1 MNQDGRFLQSLRGFY
16 LVVFSIFTAS
26 IGAHA
31 APVFDAQSL
40 LGIAALAQVQDATID
55 TIAGTGA
62 AGYNGDGIPANLAR
76 LNFPQDV
83 ALHPDGSLLI
93 ADLNN
98 HRVRR
103 FDPKTG
109 LISTYAGNGIDAA
122 TGNLQFAIDASVTF
136 PRGIAVDQNGFAY
149 ISTAH
154 QIRVVN
160 ADGVIDLYAGS
171 TVGNSGDGVPARE
184 AQFRILG
191 GLDIDLDGG
200 VIVADILNHKVRKI
214 RPDGIVVTLAGTGLQ
229 GSSGDGGSATA
240 AQLNGPVDVAVHPSG
255 DIYISERLGNRIR
268 VIRNGLIF
276 TAYSNNIDPAFFGP
290 RGITLLND
298 LFLYFASD
306 DQTVRRRN
314 LFTGFVERVAGT
326 GQAGFAGDEEEA
338 SIALLNGPVGID
350 VLDDGTLYIAD
361 SSNNRIRSVKNPL
374 DDILPTP
381 TPLFTPAPTATP
393 TVPATVFPTRTPRDR
408 TPTPTVTRIPT
419 FTPTA
424 TPTPF
429 PEGQLAPDIASG
441 ISPNANYTFFTNQTS
456 VNVPFDPSTGKSRIM
471 LSSSPDGTGTIL
483 TRDTI
488 GISVRQPSGTVKSTT
503 ITFADVSTPKAAQNI
518 STLFAQGRHTVSA
531 RLIDS
536 KGAGFSSFALY
547 VVVFTSPVLADLPD
561 LRVLT
566 KETVD
571 DIIDL
576 DDFIYDQDTP
586 VEDIIWSVTAT
597 DSELPRLLR
606 GADNKLSV
614 EGGLVPREKVFRIG
628 ASDGLFQVEQS
639 IRVKTSTFRLENFI
653 LPDAPLMEDFAYIS
667 PLSLLFMT
675 EPAGVNIADVP
686 FDATFTRDQGLDAA
700 HAAHGELFLFP
711 EFPGEQVT
719 QPLTVTFLGKRESNP
734 NDFDGVILQTA
745 SSVPP
750 GDGNA
755 VRNYNF
761 SANHLDQTI
770 WVDTAPDAV
779 AGDVFLGPIPA
790 EPTTE
795 ITDGWGVNF
804 IIDPGET
811 STLLSEPILLPP
823 GPATISMWFAVE
835 KLNLNNNDMPT
846 VMLALAENSSN
857 LSLTSVTRQEIIG
870 DSVYQFLSTSYN
882 VIGPS
887 VRALLQVTGSQA
899 SGRAEI
905 YVDNIR
911 VYPALRDIDLALN
924 DTRLPVQFDGAFETI
939 LRGLGVLVTVNDAA
953 SFGSS
958 SFLTN
963 EANRTIYPGGLNQ
976 SLVLSLDE
984 PTSALQV
991 EIGPNPIEEDLY
1003 PQTLTTKVY
1012 VKKLVDGG
1020 GFFALGLQNFNQLA
1034 VTFISNDRLPEDSWH
1049 EVSATGIF
1057 RQAGEIDPTIILQN
1071 RNIEGAIPGVIL
1083 DGAVLAV
1090 DDITLE
1096 TFQDSKFLWD
1106 HEQLTE
1112 VFGED
1117 D

>member
-1 MNQDGRFLQSLRGFY
+1 MYQDGRKQQGLLGLY
-16 LVVFSIFTAS
+16 LAVIFIVTATLTANS
-26 IGAHA
+26 
-31 APVFDAQSL
+31 APFHAQSF
-40 LGIAALAQVQDATID
+40 LGLSATAQIEDATID
-55 TIAGTGA
+55 TVVGTGQA
-62 AGYNGDGIPANLAR
+62 TFNGDNIPANLAT

-83 ALHPDGSLLI
+83 ALHPDGSLFI

-103 FDPKTG
+103 YDPQTG

-122 TGNLQFAIDASVTF
+122 TGNLQFAVDASVTF
-136 PRGIAVDQNGFAY
+136 PRGLAIDDNGFVY
-149 ISTAH
+149 ISTGH

-160 ADGVIDLYAGS
+160 ADGIIDLFAGS

-229 GSSGDGGSATA
+229 GSTGDGGSAA
-240 AQLNGPVDVAVHPSG
+240 SAQLNGPVDVAVHPSG

-268 VIRNGLIF
+268 VVRDGLIF
-276 TAYSNNIDPAFFGP
+276 TAYSNEIDPAFFGP
-290 RGITLLND
+290 RGLALLND

-306 DQTVRRRN
+306 DQTIRRRN
-314 LFTGFVERVAGT
+314 LFTGFVERIAGS
-326 GQAGFAGDEEEA
+326 GQAGYAGDEEEA
-338 SIALLNGPVGID
+338 IIALLNGPVGID
-350 VLDDGTLYIAD
+350 VRDDGTLFIAD

-374 DDILPTP
+374 DDIFPTP
-381 TPLFTPAPTATP
+381 TPLSTPIPTP
-393 TVPATVFPTRTPRDR
+393 TPTLLATVFPTRTPRDR
-408 TPTPTVTRIPT
+408 TPTPTVTRVPT

-441 ISPNANYTFFTNQTS
+441 ISPNANYEFFSNETL
-456 VNVPFDPSTGKSRIM
+456 VNVPFDPTSGKSKIL

-488 GISVRQPSGTVKSTT
+488 GISVTQPSGAITSTT
-503 ITFADVSTPKAAQNI
+503 ITFADVSTPQQARDI
-518 STLFAQGRHTVSA
+518 SDLFTEGRHTVSA

-566 KETVD
+566 IETAD
-571 DIIDL
+571 DILDL

-586 VEDIIWSVTAT
+586 VEDIIWSVTAP

-606 GADNKLSV
+606 GPDNKLSV
-614 EGGLVPREKVFRIG
+614 ESGGAPREKVFQIG
-628 ASDGLFQVEQS
+628 ASDGLFLVEQS
-639 IRVKTSTFRLENFI
+639 VRVKTSSFRLQDFI
-653 LPDAPLMEDFAYIS
+653 LPDAPLMQDYAFIS
-667 PLSLLFMT
+667 PMSLLFMT

-686 FDATFTRDQGLDAA
+686 FEATFERERGLEAA
-700 HAAHGELFLFP
+700 HAAHGELFLIP
-711 EFPGEQVT
+711 EFPGEQVKE
-719 QPLTVTFLGKRESNP
+719 PLTVSYLGRRKSDP
-734 NDFDGVILQTA
+734 NDFDGVIFQTA

-750 GDGNA
+750 GDGNT

-761 SANHLDQTI
+761 SADHLDQTE
-770 WVDTAPDAV
+770 WVNTTPEAS

-790 EPTTE
+790 EPATD

-804 IIDPGET
+804 IVDPGET
-811 STLLSEPILLPP
+811 VTLLSEPIELPP
-823 GPATISMWFAVE
+823 GPATISIWFAVE
-835 KLNLNNNDMPT
+835 KLDLNNDDMPT

-857 LSLTSVTRQEIIG
+857 LSLTSVTRREIIG

-882 VIGPS
+882 VIEPS
-887 VRALLQVTGSQA
+887 VRALLQVTGTQA
-899 SGRAEI
+899 LGRAEI
-905 YVDNIR
+905 YMDNVR
-911 VYPALRDIDLALN
+911 AYPAHRDIDLALN
-924 DTRLPVQFDGAFETI
+924 DTRLPIQFDGAFETV
-939 LRGLGVLVTVNDAA
+939 LRGLGVLVSVNDVV

-958 SFLTN
+958 AFLTN
-963 EANRTIYPGGLNQ
+963 EANRTIIPGGLNQ

-984 PTSALQV
+984 PKSALQV
-991 EIGPNPIEEDLY
+991 EVGPNQLDDNLLPRA
-1003 PQTLTTKVY
+1003 LTAKVY
-1012 VKKLVDGG
+1012 VSKLVDGS

-1034 VTFISNDRLPEDSWH
+1034 VTFISNDRIPEGSWH
-1049 EVSATGIF
+1049 EVTATGIF
-1057 RQAGEIDPTIILQN
+1057 RESGDIDPTIILQN
-1071 RNIEGAIPGVIL
+1071 RNVEGAIPGVIL
-1083 DGAVLAV
+1083 DGAILAV

-1112 VFGED
+1112 LFGAD